1 MRYCGIF
8 DPVVIGR
15 ITLRQY
21 TLMVQAISLRLTD
34 KERDIHAQAWL
45 NVQAKATKQRGK
57 KTVPYFASFD
67 EFFKPPAEQE
77 LNTPKK
83 QRAAKELDDLKA
95 LVLKT
100 NLGKINISNGG

>member
-8 DPVVIGR
+8 DPVLLGR

-21 TLMVQAISLRLTD
+21 ALMMKAIRLRLTD

-57 KTVPYFASFD
+57 KVVPYFGSFD
-67 EFFKPPAEQE
+67 EFFKPQEEKADDTWSRRQKEQE
-77 LNTPKK
+77 QN
-83 QRAAKELDDLKA
+83 QLKA
-95 LVLKT
+95 LILKANT
-100 NLGKINISNGG
+100 AGGG